1 MTHKPLSTF
10 QVPDGTCI
18 AQAQVASRPPVSLD
32 SPALAVMTD
41 LTEVRAATAHPMLT
55 LADAEQLMIQQGV
68 RLLFVVTD
76 VPCVDGIVTLYDMHG
91 DRAVRVQEERRIR
104 RDQLRVRD
112 VMTPL
117 SGLDAIDFGLLKA
130 ATVGNVVATL
140 LKLGHQ
146 YLVIIEPSSDGA
158 PARVRG
164 LVSQAQVERQL
175 GTSLPSTEI
184 ASTFADI
191 HRALSQ

>member
-91 DRAVRVQEERRIR
+91 DRAVRVQEEQRIR

-117 SGLDAIDFGLLKA
+117 SGLDAIDFGLLHT

-146 YLVIIEPSSDGA
+146 YLVIIEPSSGGA

-184 ASTFADI
+184 ARTFADI
-191 HRALSQ
+191 HRALTQ